1 MCVTSLLPCH
11 RRLTAGAGD
20 SVAVDQEQVIGYHDF
35 GKILAQAGDVF
46 PVDGAAVAVQQS
58 RPCQ

>member
-1 MCVTSLLPCH
+1 MNHVH